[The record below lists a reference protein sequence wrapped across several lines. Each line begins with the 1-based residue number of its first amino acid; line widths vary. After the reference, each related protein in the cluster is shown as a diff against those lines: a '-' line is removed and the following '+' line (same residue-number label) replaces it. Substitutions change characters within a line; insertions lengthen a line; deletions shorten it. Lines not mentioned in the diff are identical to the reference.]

1 LRGNAVAIIDFS
13 HYKILMAHEGEK
25 INYLIS
31 LINYLISLNIKI
43 IEKVEDKTMKK
54 ILGVLMTVSIAMAMG
69 DNLKLG
75 RIQNSQA

>member
-1 LRGNAVAIIDFS
+1 
-13 HYKILMAHEGEK
+13 MAHEGEK
-25 INYLIS
+25 
-31 LINYLISLNIKI
+31 INYLISLNIKI

>member
-1 LRGNAVAIIDFS
+1 
-13 HYKILMAHEGEK
+13 MAHEGEK

-31 LINYLISLNIKI
+31 LNNYLISLNIKI

>member
-25 INYLIS
+25 
-31 LINYLISLNIKI
+31 INYLISLNIKI

>member
-1 LRGNAVAIIDFS
+1 MRGNAVAIIDFS

-25 INYLIS
+25 
-31 LINYLISLNIKI
+31 INYLISLNIKI